1 MKEKN
6 KRTLYPT
13 VLSTS
18 PSFITITL
26 MFLVKQNTKKQ
37 LKKYVF
43 VFFVL
48 KNLLSVAAR
57 SWQ

>member
-1 MKEKN
+1 MKGKN

>member
-1 MKEKN
+1 MKGKN

-37 LKKYVF
+37 LKKCVF

-48 KNLLSVAAR
+48 KNLLSVDAR

>member
-1 MKEKN
+1 MKGKN
-6 KRTLYPT
+6 KRTLYLT